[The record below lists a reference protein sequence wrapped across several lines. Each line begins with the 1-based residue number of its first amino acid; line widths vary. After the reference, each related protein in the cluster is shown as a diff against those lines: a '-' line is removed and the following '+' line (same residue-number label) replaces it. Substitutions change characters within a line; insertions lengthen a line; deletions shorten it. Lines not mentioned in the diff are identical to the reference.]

1 MTFSIGFIITFF
13 NNKFPI
19 EILRKIFYFVITDS
33 IYMLRIRIYFPA
45 ACIIPNCSLLSKC
58 PVIMSTKLSS
68 FVILFDL
75 QFLKITCSEYY
86 YYSIRHT
93 PCMHLFINLLSR
105 YLLCYTMNISAA
117 DNYVARVHRDDFPVR
132 KCLLQHSGC
141 LTIVNI
147 AKLRENNR
155 TV

>member
-19 EILRKIFYFVITDS
+19 EILRKIFYFVIADC
-33 IYMLRIRIYFPA
+33 IY
-45 ACIIPNCSLLSKC
+45 IPNCSLLSKC
-58 PVIMSTKLSS
+58 PVIMSTNLSS

-75 QFLKITCSEYY
+75 QSLKITCSEYY